1 MSKKYLLSLPLLLTL
16 ALVACSKPS
25 QETQTSQS
33 AKEVQTE
40 KTEKR
45 QSKWQ
50 VLEESTI
57 TYPSDADIEAV
68 QTIGDVKQL
77 FKTLSEA
84 YAADFSG
91 LIQQVPAEAQE
102 ILKPFEEQVNTMLSE
117 QQDMLEQQFA
127 NLSDDEPVAAE
138 GREQL
143 FVMLKSIRDQYAKAM
158 DMAYEQMDLA
168 LASEK

>member
-84 YAADFSG
+84 YASDFSG

-127 NLSDDEPVAAE
+127 SLSDDEPVDAE

-143 FVMLKSIRDQYAKAM
+143 LVMLKSIRDQYAKAM